1 MKFPDIGASLLTY
14 LQKNINKAGD
24 TRALGEQ
31 DNQVLCVLSAETAVQ
46 SEKPLLISVWRDMQ
60 HELGL

>member
-24 TRALGEQ
+24 TGALGEQ
-31 DNQVLCVLSAETAVQ
+31 DNRVLCVLSAETAVQ
-46 SEKPLLISVWRDMQ
+46 SEKPLPFSVWRDMQ